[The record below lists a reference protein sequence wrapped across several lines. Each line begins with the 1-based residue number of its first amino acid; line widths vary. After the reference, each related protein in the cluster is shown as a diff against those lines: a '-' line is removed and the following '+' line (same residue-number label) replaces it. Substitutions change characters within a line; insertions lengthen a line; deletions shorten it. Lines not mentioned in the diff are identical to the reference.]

1 MQVLIIDPFRD
12 TFLEN
17 MRQLPL
23 QLAYCPDANRE
34 EVKSR
39 LSTAEILI
47 LNSKVKL
54 DRELIDAAPRLRR
67 VIRAGVGMDHIDLAY
82 LAEKGIRANNCAGS
96 NADAVAEQTVGM
108 LIALRHHLRR
118 ADQEVRQFV
127 WKREENRGHEI
138 KGKTVGIIGYGNT
151 GSQVALRLSSF
162 GCRILAYDKYKS
174 GFGNAYV
181 EEVQMP
187 RIFAE
192 SDILSLHIPLTEETH
207 ELVNTDYLNRF
218 SKPIYLLNL
227 ARGPIVYLPALLTA
241 MDQQNVLAAALDVL
255 PNEKLN
261 KLNAEEKALYEDL
274 FQREN
279 ALLSPHIGGWTVES
293 KQNIDDMI
301 LAMVQ
306 EELG

>member
-241 MDQQNVLAAALDVL
+241 MDQQKVLAAALDVL

-261 KLNAEEKALYEDL
+261 KLHAEERALYEKTCFSGKMPCFL
-274 FQREN
+274 PTSEAGR
-279 ALLSPHIGGWTVES
+279 LSPNKT
-293 KQNIDDMI
+293 
-301 LAMVQ
+301 
-306 EELG
+306 

>member
-279 ALLSPHIGGWTVES
+279 VLLSPHIGGWTVES